1 MKYTYFDKP
10 TQVAFCDSEGNR
22 RSGIAYCDEIIC
34 GCCGGI
40 FSIEEIYE
48 FSIVDDPI
56 VPLSWI
62 PIDEDICPS
71 DFDTD
76 EISGRIK
83 TLK

>member
-10 TQVAFCDSEGNR
+10 TQVAFRDSEGNR
-22 RSGIAYCDEIIC
+22 RGGIAYCDEIIC

-62 PIDEDICPS
+62 PIDEDICPIG
-71 DFDTD
+71 TD
-76 EISGRIK
+76 ISRFVGQEQQ
-83 TLK
+83 L

>member
-10 TQVAFCDSEGNR
+10 TQVAFRDPEGLR
-22 RSGIAYCDEIIC
+22 RGGIAYCDEIIC

-48 FSIVDDPI
+48 FAIVDDPI

-62 PIDEDICPS
+62 SIDEDICPS
-71 DFDTD
+71 NFDRN
-76 EISGRIK
+76 EISEK
-83 TLK
+83 N